1 VPKIPGIP
9 SVAALMNGKVVSN
22 HDNDSYYAENPTS
35 ATFSVVVD
43 NNKEFSSTRWT
54 EISGLSFTVEVVEH
68 AEGGENGFTHKFPG
82 RFNYPN
88 ITLTRGVT
96 ANDGFHNWIKS
107 IEAKGP
113 SNKERW
119 AARFSVT
126 INLLSASGATI
137 LRSWT
142 LHDAFPVSWTGP
154 SFTAATDNFLTEKL
168 VLAHSGFSVE
178 TRSRPKP
185 KPGKSKFDG
194 LKESGKRK
202 LNMLIEQKKNQAK
215 HAAKVKAKSTA
226 KEAAKE
232 TASAVGGESAKK
244 AVDKSI

>member
-1 VPKIPGIP
+1 MVPGLP
-9 SVAALMNGKVVSN
+9 SVADLMNGKVANN

-54 EISGLSFTVEVVEH
+54 EISGLSFTVEVLEH

-88 ITLTRGVT
+88 ITLTRGIT

-119 AARFSVT
+119 AAKFSVT
-126 INLLSASGATI
+126 INLLSASGTNI

-154 SFTAATDNFLTEKL
+154 SFTAASDNFLTEQL

-178 TRSRPKP
+178 TKKRPKP
-185 KPGKSKFDG
+185 KPAKTKFDG
-194 LKESGKRK
+194 LKDSGKRQF
-202 LNMLIEQKKNQAK
+202 NMLIERQKNQAK
-215 HAAKVKAKSTA
+215 HAAKTRAKDTA
-226 KEAAKE
+226 KEVAKE
-232 TASAVGGESAKK
+232 VASAAGGESAAE
-244 AVDKSI
+244 AVDKSN

>member
-1 VPKIPGIP
+1 MIPGIP
-9 SVAALMNGKVVSN
+9 SVASLTTGRVVNN

-43 NNKEFSSTRWT
+43 GNKEFTSTLWT
-54 EISGLSFTVEVVEH
+54 EISGLSFTVEVFEH

-107 IEAKGP
+107 IEARGP

-119 AARFSVT
+119 AAKFSVT
-126 INLLSASGATI
+126 INLLSASGANI

-154 SFTAATDNFLTEKL
+154 SFTASSDNFLTEQL

-178 TRSRPKP
+178 TKKRPTP
-185 KPGKSKFDG
+185 RKSKFDG

-202 LNMLIEQKKNQAK
+202 FNMLIEQQKNQAK
-215 HAAKVKAKSTA
+215 RAAKVKKR
-226 KEAAKE
+226 EAITNAEQKVV
-232 TASAVGGESAKK
+232 SAAGGNSAEK
-244 AVDKSI
+244 AEDKSN